1 MKEIISIIVPC
12 YNEEECI
19 NTFYNE
25 LNKVTKKMKVDF
37 EILFI
42 DDGSND
48 ETLNIIK
55 KLYKKDKRIRYLSFS
70 RNFGKEAGMYAGLNY
85 VTGDYIAFMDI
96 DLTDPPQKLIEM
108 YKYIKEDNYD
118 CVALYTSNHK
128 EYSPFRKILTNIW
141 YKLAKKISSKK
152 SMPGERDFR
161 LMTKK
166 MAEAILN
173 MKEHNRYI
181 KGIYT
186 YVGFNTKWLEY
197 EAPKREKGTSK
208 YSMLYLFKYALN
220 GVTTFSTKPLT
231 IPIYL
236 GLILFVPSLIYIL
249 FILIKS
255 LIIGKFI
262 YEYSL
267 LISLIIFIGGLILY
281 FIGIIGIY
289 ISKIYIEVKNRPE
302 YIIKE
307 TEKDYKE

>member
-1 MKEIISIIVPC
+1 MKDLISIIIPC

-19 NTFYNE
+19 NTFYNQ
-25 LNKVTKKMKVDF
+25 LDKVTKKMKTDF

-42 DDGSND
+42 DDGSKD

-55 KLYKKDKRIRYLSFS
+55 KLYKKDKRIRYISFS

-85 VTGDYIAFMDI
+85 VTGDYVAFMDV
-96 DLTDPPQKLIEM
+96 DLTDPPEKLIEM
-108 YKYIKEDNYD
+108 YKYIKEENYD
-118 CVALYTSNHK
+118 CVALYTNTHK
-128 EYSPFRKILTNIW
+128 EYSLIRRFFTKIW
-141 YKLAKKISSKK
+141 YKISKKISSKE

-161 LMTKK
+161 LMNKR
-166 MAEAILN
+166 MADAILN

-186 YVGFNTKWLEY
+186 YVGFNTKWIEY
-197 EAPKREKGTSK
+197 EAPKREKGKSK
-208 YSMLYLFKYALN
+208 YSMSYLFKFAID
-220 GVTTFSTKPLT
+220 GATSFTTKPLT
-231 IPIYL
+231 IPIYI
-236 GLILFVPSLIYIL
+236 GLILFIPSLIYIL

-281 FIGIIGIY
+281 FIGIIGVY
-289 ISKIYIEVKNRPE
+289 ISKIFREVKNRPE
-302 YIIKE
+302 YIVKE
-307 TEKDYKE
+307 TEKDYQE